1 MKFIAFFCVLLGS
14 VVMYCSHTNQDLLHK
29 QLPDSTRWF
38 ALLSIGIALILFL
51 ISTPKLVA
59 IFMWL
64 LTIVV
69 VWSFLPFIPLIFK
82 KYSS

>member
-14 VVMYCSHTNQDLLHK
+14 VVMYCSHTNQDLLNK

>member
-1 MKFIAFFCVLLGS
+1 MKFIAFFCVFFGCVL
-14 VVMYCSHTNQDLLHK
+14 MYCTHVNQDLLDK
-29 QLPDSTRWF
+29 KLPDSLRWF
-38 ALLSIGIALILFL
+38 ALLSIGLALILFL

-64 LTIVV
+64 LTILVM
-69 VWSFLPFIPLIFK
+69 WSFLPFIPLIFK